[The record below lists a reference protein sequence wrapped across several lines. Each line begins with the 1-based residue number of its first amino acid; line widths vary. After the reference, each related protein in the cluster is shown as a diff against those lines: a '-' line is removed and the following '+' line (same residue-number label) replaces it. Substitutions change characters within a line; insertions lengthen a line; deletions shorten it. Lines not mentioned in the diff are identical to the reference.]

1 MSCGGVTPAYRVEE
15 LLGFATALLRR
26 AGLDADKAGTVAA
39 VLVEGD
45 LLGHT
50 THGLALAAPYLAR
63 TTGRHLY
70 PGIMDALAPWAK
82 RFEVVP
88 PAPTH

>member
-1 MSCGGVTPAYRVEE
+1 MSCGGVTPAYRAEA

-26 AGLDADKAGTVAA
+26 AGLDADKAGVAA
-39 VLVEGD
+39 ILIEGD
-45 LLGHT
+45 LLFHT
-50 THGLALAAPYLAR
+50 THGLALATPYLAR

-88 PAPTH
+88 SAPTH